1 MAWWRSDAKRRRVSN
16 VVLDASAVL
25 ALLQDEPGG
34 DRVLDSLPGG
44 LISSVNLSEVVAK
57 LAELGMPESEIRLAL
72 SLGLEVVPFDE
83 AQAYSAGALRP
94 VTRSAG
100 LSLGDR
106 ACLAL
111 ALSRDLPA
119 LTTDR
124 VWRDMGIDVEVE
136 VIRPE

>member
-1 MAWWRSDAKRRRVSN
+1 MSN
-16 VVLDASAVL
+16 VILDASAVL

-34 DRVLDSLPGG
+34 DLVLDSLPGA

-57 LAELGMPESEIRLAL
+57 LAELGMPKREIRLAL
-72 SLGLEVVPFDE
+72 SLGLKVVPFDE
-83 AQAYSAGALRP
+83 ALAYSAGSLRP
-94 VTRSAG
+94 ATRSAG

-111 ALSRDLPA
+111 AWSRSLPA

-124 VWRDMGIDVEVE
+124 AWQDLDVDVEVR
-136 VIRPE
+136 VIRPG

>member
-1 MAWWRSDAKRRRVSN
+1 MTSSSMLRRCSPCSRTNPAGTGFSN
-16 VVLDASAVL
+16 RFPAA
-25 ALLQDEPGG
+25 
-34 DRVLDSLPGG
+34 

-83 AQAYSAGALRP
+83 ALAFSAGALRP

-111 ALSRDLPA
+111 ARSRALPA

-124 VWRDMGIDVEVE
+124 AWRDIDIDVEVE
-136 VIRPE
+136 VIRPD